1 VTTARIG
8 ALLLLLHLSAC
19 SAEAPGK
26 PAGADGKRVFDA
38 QGCAL
43 CHSSDATGTKLGPT
57 LHGKASFWTREKL
70 VEYLKAPVDY
80 AAQDARLVEQKK
92 KFPTMPM
99 PSYAQVP
106 EEDLGALADFVL
118 GLP

>member
-1 VTTARIG
+1 MPVTTARIG

-26 PAGADGKRVFDA
+26 QAGADGKRVYDA

-43 CHSSDATGTKLGPT
+43 CHSSDATGTK

-80 AAQDARLVEQKK
+80 AAKDARLVEQKK

-99 PSYAQVP
+99 PPYAKVP